1 VKGLPRFESLES
13 VETSQLFAEETQ
25 EKPYENLPPKKINSP
40 MKKSNTSILTRPKR
54 ELSQPVSVAK
64 ELQKEKSHY
73 LIRIKTNIAKKTNEE
88 FKIRKNRSV
97 PKMMAKM
104 RTQKR
109 ENAFGSVYKKGS
121 PPNRAHST
129 VENRNTLKNRSEIA
143 SITRD

>member
-64 ELQKEKSHY
+64 ELQKEKSQY

-88 FKIRKNRSV
+88 FNIRKNRSV
-97 PKMMAKM
+97 PKMIAKM
-104 RTQKR
+104 RT
-109 ENAFGSVYKKGS
+109 
-121 PPNRAHST
+121 
-129 VENRNTLKNRSEIA
+129 
-143 SITRD
+143 